1 MTSPQNS
8 DFLTPTL
15 PLSPY
20 VTFGAITLPGDITKP
35 DNPPPLCYQ
44 YVSQITRLK
53 ITNYTFFEDFFILFI
68 FIKQFDKK
76 FLKLAFKKTGF
87 CTNF

>member
-1 MTSPQNS
+1 MTSPPNS
-8 DFLTPTL
+8 DFLTPSL

-20 VTFGAITLPGDITKP
+20 VTFGAITLPGDITP
-35 DNPPPLCYQ
+35 SQTPLPHYQ
-44 YVSQITRLK
+44 YASQITHLK
-53 ITNYTFFEDFFILFI
+53 ITNYTFFEDFIILFI
-68 FIKQFDKK
+68 TIKQFDKK

>member
-8 DFLTPTL
+8 DFLTPL
-15 PLSPY
+15 
-20 VTFGAITLPGDITKP
+20 
-35 DNPPPLCYQ
+35 PPLVTLCHLWRYNPSRWHHPKPAPRYQ
-44 YVSQITRLK
+44 YASQITRLK